1 MSRFLVTS
9 LCVSM
14 GLVVSQASFA
24 QEQVT
29 NNANSGSAQSST
41 LSDSST
47 NLAYW
52 NLQGSE
58 IERLQELKQK
68 FRPFADVELMSPFEI
83 LGLGADTEAE
93 RAKYAQSYIKARSE
107 HQRATIAWAVTVASV
122 DSKMEDHGDFLRQD
136 PNINRYLT
144 ENGSNGVV
152 DNGLVPSSPSPA
164 SSAIKTDQYHLF
176 IPIACGRCQMLY
188 GKALQDLIDG
198 EITKINL
205 VFTTDYSNEQ
215 IIAWTDSVN
224 MDVDLLAKQD
234 ITLNR
239 MTSSWG
245 AIVAGRKLPI
255 LVNSGTGDAFD

>member
-9 LCVSM
+9 LCLSLSLYW
-14 GLVVSQASFA
+14 GNSSIA

-29 NNANSGSAQSST
+29 SNPNSGGVQSSS
-41 LSDSST
+41 LSDTSSS
-47 NLAYW
+47 LAYW
-52 NLQGSE
+52 NLQDSE
-58 IERLQELKQK
+58 LQRLQELKQK
-68 FRPFADVELMSPFEI
+68 FKPFADVDLMSPFEI
-83 LGLGADTEAE
+83 LGLGAETEAE
-93 RAKYAQSYIKARSE
+93 RSKYAQAYIKARSE

-122 DSKMEDHGDFLRQD
+122 DNKMEDHGDFLRQD
-136 PNINRYLT
+136 PNINRYLI

-164 SSAIKTDQYHLF
+164 SSPLKTDQYHLF
-176 IPIACGRCQMLY
+176 IPIACSRCQMLY

-198 EITKINL
+198 AITRINL
-205 VFTTDYSNEQ
+205 VFTTDFSNEQ

-239 MTSSWG
+239 MTSAWG